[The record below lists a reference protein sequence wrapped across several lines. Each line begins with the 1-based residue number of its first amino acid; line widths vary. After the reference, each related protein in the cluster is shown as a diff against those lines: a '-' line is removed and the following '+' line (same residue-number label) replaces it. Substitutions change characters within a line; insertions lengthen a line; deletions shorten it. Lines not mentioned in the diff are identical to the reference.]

1 MVWFLL
7 IVPIIGLNLGVEDR
21 TLYHFCHVLF
31 DIFFLLIFLVF
42 EVLISDEV
50 RSNVARKED

>member
-1 MVWFLL
+1 MVWFLR
-7 IVPIIGLNLGVEDR
+7 IVPVIGLNLGVEDR
-21 TLYHFCHVLF
+21 TLYYFCDVLF
-31 DIFFLLIFLVF
+31 VFLFLQFFQVF